1 MSHAIPGYRAL
12 IQLAVPVILANAAV
26 PLLGLADTAVIGRTG
41 DAAALGAIALGA
53 LIFSFLYWGFGFLRM
68 GTTGFTAQ
76 AAGADDWPEVRAT
89 FARALLLGLGIG
101 VALVLLQWPLGRGA
115 LALLNGSAAVET
127 GVQQYFHVRI
137 WGAPATLGLFALLG
151 TLIGLGHTRQLLWLQ
166 LFLNGLNVLLDVLF
180 VVVFDWGVRGI
191 ALGTVIAEW
200 TSLLLG
206 LWMVLRLIRPLPGD
220 DAPLWPWQRILV
232 REHWVRTLRANAD
245 IMWRTLML
253 LFGFAW
259 FTDQGARFGDV
270 TLAANHIL
278 LQFISL
284 SAFFLDGYAFVVE
297 SQVGRAMGARQA
309 LWFRLVIQRSTTLA
323 AGTAVALALLVWWP
337 GPLFIDALTT
347 VEPVREA
354 ARLYLPWAAVYVLC
368 SFVAF
373 QLDGIFI
380 GTTESRPMRNATA
393 MALGVFLLAAAW
405 LVPHYANHGLWLAFV
420 LFVIARGIT
429 LGAYLP
435 ALHRRIREVV

>member
-1 MSHAIPGYRAL
+1 MSIPGYRDL
-12 IQLAVPVILANAAV
+12 IRLAIPVILANAAV

-76 AAGADDWPEVRAT
+76 AAGAGDWPEVRAA

-101 VALVLLQWPLGRGA
+101 VLLILLQWPLGLAA
-115 LALLNGSAAVET
+115 LALLNGSESVEL

-180 VVVFDWGVRGI
+180 VAGFGWGVRGI

-206 LWMVLRLIRPLPGD
+206 LWMVVQLIRPQD
-220 DAPLWPWQRILV
+220 DAPLWPWQRIVV
-232 REHWVRTLRANAD
+232 REHWLRTLRANAD

-253 LFGFAW
+253 LAGFAW

-278 LQFISL
+278 LQFVSL

-309 LWFRLVIQRSTTLA
+309 LWFRLVIQRSTILA

-347 VEPVREA
+347 VASVREA
-354 ARLYLPWAAVYVLC
+354 ARLYLPWAALYVLC

-435 ALHRRIREVV
+435 ALHHRIREVV